1 MKGVA
6 RAFGRMI
13 KATLDRRYPNFP
25 WRTALGLVGGFA
37 YLVFPLDVL
46 PDALL
51 PIGLLD
57 DAAVLAFV
65 VRMIKKDVDA
75 FRAWEAPR

>member
-1 MKGVA
+1 MRA
-6 RAFGRMI
+6 RRFV
-13 KATLDRRYPNFP
+13 P
-25 WRTALGLVGGFA
+25 WRTILGLVGGLA
-37 YLVFPLDVL
+37 YLVFPLDVI

-57 DAAVLAFV
+57 DAVVLGFV

-75 FRAWEAPR
+75 FRAWETSR

>member
-1 MKGVA
+1 MKGAA
-6 RAFGRMI
+6 RAFGRMVR
-13 KATLDRRYPNFP
+13 ASVNRSYAFP

-37 YLVFPLDVL
+37 YLFFPLDAL

-57 DAAVLAFV
+57 DAVVLGFV

-75 FRAWEAPR
+75 FRAWETPR